1 MNSIKNNFENQI
13 KKQIEER
20 EITPSRDLW
29 SEIKKQTQND
39 QPRSKIN
46 WILVAACLILICSLG
61 SVLVFYNK
69 PGHSDLQVAKKDNPP
84 TDVKKNTEEIIKK
97 SPVVI
102 AQDQKK
108 PAEINNAKP
117 VKNTEISETPVFP
130 ETKNTPILKED
141 ISGLASN
148 ITDVSPTKIIAKT
161 DSSKTAQKRK
171 RYVDPST
178 LLFSVEHKDVIEKT
192 KDKSNVATIDLNGRQ

>member
-20 EITPSRDLW
+20 EIAPSRDLW
-29 SEIKKQTQND
+29 SEIENQKQND
-39 QPRSKIN
+39 RPRSRLN
-46 WILVAACLILICSLG
+46 WILIAACLILICSLG
-61 SVLVFYNK
+61 AVLVFYNK

-84 TDVKKNTEEIIKK
+84 TDVKKNTVEIIRQ
-97 SPVVI
+97 SPVLVT
-102 AQDQKK
+102 QDQKEPVAIK
-108 PAEINNAKP
+108 DTKP
-117 VKNTEISETPVFP
+117 VKKTEISETPGFP
-130 ETKNTPILKED
+130 ETENNPIIKED

-148 ITDVSPTKIIAKT
+148 ITDVSPAKIIAKT
-161 DSSKTAQKRK
+161 DSSKTSGKRK

-192 KDKSNVATIDLNGRQ
+192 KDKSNVATIDLNGR